1 MLFNVSQ
8 IYLNLLSDLLLFTK
22 IKRLSLKKKVKIF
35 PLNFAP
41 HVIQKLLGL
50 FLGDFL
56 SKMYER

>member
-1 MLFNVSQ
+1 MLFNLSQ
-8 IYLNLLSDLLLFTK
+8 IYLNLLSGLLFTK